1 MEGSDVKRSG
11 EVSNDAGP
19 SSFDAFRRASSAYED
34 ALAAYEAAIGSED
47 PSRRK
52 TARETLHEA
61 LREVSRA
68 ENNLGSAGA
77 FAHEQ
82 ALPKEHAGVAPL
94 PSFDDL
100 LNDPFQQLDSRGEVM
115 ASIMA
120 YRAALPS
127 ASSAAAPVVQHAPSE
142 YLNGVYVSQQLVS
155 STVAATA

>member
-1 MEGSDVKRSG
+1 MMEDSDVKRSG
-11 EVSNDAGP
+11 EVSNDADP
-19 SSFDAFRRASSAYED
+19 SGFDAFRRASSAYED
-34 ALAAYEAAIGSED
+34 ALAAYEAAFGSED

-52 TARETLHEA
+52 AAREALHEA

-68 ENNLGSAGA
+68 ENNLGAAGA
-77 FAHEQ
+77 FADEQ
-82 ALPKEHAGVAPL
+82 AQPNERAGVAPA

-100 LNDPFQQLDSRGEVM
+100 LNDPFQQLDSLGEVM
-115 ASIMA
+115 ASIVA

-127 ASSAAAPVVQHAPSE
+127 ASSAAAPVVQRASE